1 MKIKT
6 FFNVKYY
13 FLFPVKSAKNKAA
26 YYAERLK
33 KSMDGAGT
41 DDRTLI
47 RIVVGR
53 SEIDL
58 GDIKETY
65 ERIYEKSLVDSIAV
79 STLQFIINIL

>member
-1 MKIKT
+1 MLSAKFIFTEKLN
-6 FFNVKYY
+6 FVFP
-13 FLFPVKSAKNKAA
+13 FLVKSAKNKTA
-26 YYAERLK
+26 YFAERLK

-65 ERIYEKSLVDSIAV
+65 ERIYETPLVDSIAV
-79 STLQFIINIL
+79 SI